1 MSSMKSF
8 IMSSVHDKFES
19 IECCLKVR
27 FSSVW
32 LWWCLNPKI
41 PFWTPD
47 LDRTKTWT
55 DALTTPSEVSCW
67 YRCPTGR
74 SKNILSRVKSY
85 FQIYRTHICTEI
97 CHPHA
102 QRCTL
107 FVTRANSNVNWL
119 RTFRQFRSTE
129 SLANFTANIVKHKRP
144 PDLLMGKHSTTW
156 VLQYFSLK
164 SSEQGKLYFWIKR
177 VRELCLPPSL
187 TFFLI
192 SKREKTPRR

>member
-1 MSSMKSF
+1 
-8 IMSSVHDKFES
+8 MSSVRDKFES

-55 DALTTPSEVSCW
+55 GALRTPSEVSCW

-85 FQIYRTHICTEI
+85 FQIHRTHICTEI
-97 CHPHA
+97 CHPMLKDALYLWRVQIQMWIGSEH
-102 QRCTL
+102 
-107 FVTRANSNVNWL
+107 FVNFALLSP
-119 RTFRQFRSTE
+119 
-129 SLANFTANIVKHKRP
+129 SLISQQTVKHKRP

-156 VLQYFSLK
+156 VLQYCVWNHQSKESDTFK
-164 SSEQGKLYFWIKR
+164 SKE
-177 VRELCLPPSL
+177 
-187 TFFLI
+187 
-192 SKREKTPRR
+192 